1 MLSYNSRGGGA
12 GASASWKGDSHIHF
26 PQTAPCWATP
36 AWNSNMVRYASF
48 SRSIIIL
55 SYLYSRKYRPG
66 QHCLGAARP
75 GHKARRII
83 WRLVRADL
91 RLAME
96 PHEYWLSITFASA
109 VGLSNCHGAPRL
121 RFFAGRPNATAPAP
135 DGLVPAPW
143 HSVDQILTRMADA
156 GFSAY
161 ETVALLAAHSIATPH
176 TIDPMAEVGR
186 YSIYSKGS
194 T

>member
-1 MLSYNSRGGGA
+1 M
-12 GASASWKGDSHIHF
+12 
-26 PQTAPCWATP
+26 
-36 AWNSNMVRYASF
+36 
-48 SRSIIIL
+48 IL
-55 SYLYSRKYRPG
+55 SDFYSRKYRPG

-75 GHKARRII
+75 RHKARRIV

-91 RLAME
+91 RLAIE
-96 PHEYWLSITFASA
+96 PYENWLSITFASA

-143 HSVDQILTRMADA
+143 HSVDQILTSMADA

-176 TIDPMAEVGR
+176 TIDPRAEVGR
-186 YSIYSKGS
+186 CSTYSKEL